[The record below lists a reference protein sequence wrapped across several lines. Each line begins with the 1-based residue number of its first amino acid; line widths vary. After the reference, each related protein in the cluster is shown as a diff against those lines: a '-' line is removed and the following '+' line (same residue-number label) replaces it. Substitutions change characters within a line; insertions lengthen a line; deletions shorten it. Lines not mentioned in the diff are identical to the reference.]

1 MIKSS
6 DLRGPYYAKIFVFI
20 LYAHEETM
28 KNFKQKSNATVFEI
42 WDHNNGF
49 SRKYKQSREEIWVN
63 DLLEQRM
70 KSSFLVA
77 SVIVRKKKE
86 KNDWNCR
93 P

>member
-42 WDHNNGF
+42 
-49 SRKYKQSREEIWVN
+49 
-63 DLLEQRM
+63 
-70 KSSFLVA
+70 
-77 SVIVRKKKE
+77 
-86 KNDWNCR
+86 
-93 P
+93 